1 MCIRDSFNTHKILD
15 SNLKLLES
23 DRYDLINQDSLKYL
37 ENEQLQPFDYVFLD
51 PPFNQGLI
59 PLILSLISKQNLID
73 SKSKIYVESEFEI
86 DLELLNS
93 NIKYNCTIEK
103 QKKIRECLLLSDKL
117 GLTMKKIAIYPGSF
131 DPITN
136 GHIDVIKRASKL
148 FDEVIIAITQ
158 NASKSSFLSIDER
171 VSAAE
176 NSISSLKNTKVMSFN
191 SLLVDFAKEHN
202 AQIIIRGLRAVSD
215 FEYEFQLSGMNKR
228 LNSEIETLFMTPSEE
243 FANISSSLVREI
255 LLLGGDISPFVPGE
269 VKKILLDIAKK

>member
-1 MCIRDSFNTHKILD
+1 
-15 SNLKLLES
+15 
-23 DRYDLINQDSLKYL
+23 
-37 ENEQLQPFDYVFLD
+37 
-51 PPFNQGLI
+51 
-59 PLILSLISKQNLID
+59 
-73 SKSKIYVESEFEI
+73 
-86 DLELLNS
+86 
-93 NIKYNCTIEK
+93 
-103 QKKIRECLLLSDKL
+103 
-117 GLTMKKIAIYPGSF
+117 MKKIAIYPGSF

-136 GHIDVIKRASKL
+136 GHLDLIKRASTL

-158 NASKSSFLSIDER
+158 NATKSSFLSIDER

-176 NSISSLKNTKVMSFN
+176 NSIRPLKNTQVLSFN

-255 LLLGGDISPFVPGE
+255 LMLGGDISPFVPSE
-269 VKKILLDIAKK
+269 VKKILIEISKK